1 MAEATPSAA
10 ASAREGAVEGPAAD
24 PTVGTLLPAR
34 STARNVALAAAA
46 VLVLVGAWW
55 SPALLRPTIAPWNG
69 GVWGVTPVDRS
80 IVATSTVWR
89 TESPGIT
96 VVRVRDVP
104 GARVAGAWL
113 TNGPEGP
120 GGPGPTEKVGE
131 YVASLGAE
139 PLPAGLA
146 GNSGRQLIVAWEI
159 TDCTLLRED
168 VGPTLELRSAVGAPG
183 TVQLDPML
191 GPAYD
196 LTLLEEQGICP
207 EGTDPTPY

>member
-1 MAEATPSAA
+1 MAEATPSAQG
-10 ASAREGAVEGPAAD
+10 STRGGTVEGPAPD

-34 STARNVALAAAA
+34 STGRNAALAAAA
-46 VLVLVGAWW
+46 VLALVGAWW
-55 SPALLRPTIAPWNG
+55 SPQLLRPTIAPWSG
-69 GVWGVTPVDRS
+69 GTWGVAPADGTV
-80 IVATSTVWR
+80 VATSEVWR

-96 VVRVRDVP
+96 LVRVRDMP
-104 GARVAGAWL
+104 GARVLGAWL
-113 TNGPEGP
+113 TAGLDEA

-131 YVASLGAE
+131 FIANLGAE
-139 PLPAGLA
+139 PLPGGLA
-146 GNSGRQLIVAWEI
+146 GGTGATLVVAWEI